1 MTVTATSHAAL
12 AKVDAC
18 AALSRCPSVQTWLHA
33 TGADAAAKA
42 AAALPLVFLQDAG
55 DQIPDRYLIVTV
67 APRPS
72 EKVAADLIHRVFDV
86 TVECVTSQPSG
97 ADSAQDDFVFGLN
110 LDEVGKEWMDQHEDG
125 LLAFELVDVPAANV
139 PMRDE
144 DLGDR
149 AGDLLNQIT
158 ATLECWGE

>member
-1 MTVTATSHAAL
+1 MLIYETTQQPGLSMSLQSLPGNFSLDRSRNATA
-12 AKVDAC
+12 
-18 AALSRCPSVQTWLHA
+18 Q
-33 TGADAAAKA
+33 
-42 AAALPLVFLQDAG
+42 VFEHLRD
-55 DQIPDRYLIVTV
+55 LIVTI

-97 ADSAQDDFVFGLN
+97 ADSAQDDFLFGLN

-158 ATLECWGE
+158 ATLESWGE